1 MVCPGAEEG
10 AGHCVRSCWWSRKVR
25 TEDCLAVGVFRDGLG
40 KSSRGEAEEAKDSW
54 VQERGGRQIGED
66 EYEHGFE
73 EIGYKRREIEE

>member
-10 AGHCVRSCWWSRKVR
+10 VGHSVRSCWWSRKVR

-54 VQERGGRQIGED
+54 VQERGGGQKLERMSMNTVLRKLAIKG
-66 EYEHGFE
+66 G
-73 EIGYKRREIEE
+73 K